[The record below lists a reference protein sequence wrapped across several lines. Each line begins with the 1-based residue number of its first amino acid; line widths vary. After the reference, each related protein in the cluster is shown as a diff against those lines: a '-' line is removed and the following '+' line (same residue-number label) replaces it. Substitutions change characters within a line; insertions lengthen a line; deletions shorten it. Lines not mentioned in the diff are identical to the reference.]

1 MTAARDVV
9 IIGAP
14 RSGTNMLRDVL
25 TSLPGVTTW
34 PCDEI
39 NAIWHHGNRRER
51 SDELA
56 PELARP
62 EVAAYIRR
70 RFDRVRRRDAPLVV
84 EKTCANSL
92 RVPFVRAVLP
102 AARYVLITRDG
113 IDAAA
118 SAALRWDAPLDLRYT
133 AAKARFVPVSDTLP
147 LAAEFVAGR
156 LRRWRR
162 TRTDDRPSDRVG
174 RWWGPRPADYR
185 ALTAEH
191 PVEELCAI
199 QWQRCVDAALRDVQ
213 DLPGDRLHHVVYEEF
228 VGDPAPHLSRL
239 GDFLGIPDA
248 AERAHLDRVSATSVG
263 KGRAALG
270 AEAVARLEAL
280 VGPTL
285 DRLGYGR

>member
-1 MTAARDVV
+1 MTPARDVV

-14 RSGTNMLRDVL
+14 RSGTNVLRDVL

-39 NAIWHHGNRRER
+39 NPIWHHGNRSER
-51 SDELA
+51 CDELR
-56 PELARP
+56 PEQARP

-70 RFDRVRRRDAPLVV
+70 RFDRVRRRDAAVVV

-102 AARYVLITRDG
+102 HAHYVLITRDG

-118 SAALRWDAPLDLRYT
+118 SAVLRWDAPLDLRYT
-133 AAKARFVPVSDTLP
+133 LAKARFVPLSDVVP
-147 LAAEFVAGR
+147 LTADFVAGR
-156 LRRWRR
+156 LRRWGG
-162 TRTDDRPSDRVG
+162 TRADDRPADRVT
-174 RWWGPRPADYR
+174 RWWGPRPADFR
-185 ALTAEH
+185 ALAAEH

-213 DLPGDRLHHVVYEEF
+213 DLPDDRLLHVVYEDF
-228 VGDPAPHLSRL
+228 VRDPAAHLARL
-239 GDFLGIPDA
+239 ADFLDMPSSAD
-248 AERAHLDRVSATSVG
+248 HTHVHQVSAASIG

-270 AEAVARLEAL
+270 EKAVTRLEAL

-285 DRLGYGR
+285 DRLGYGH